1 MRKELKNMSRRRKDK
16 DYFEEISKTEDG
28 YIGYLAKGYIT
39 DNETFSIFADSIKDL
54 YDQAEI
60 EGVHKIPDEE
70 WLKY

>member
-1 MRKELKNMSRRRKDK
+1 MNKRKDK
-16 DYFEEISKTEDG
+16 NYFEEIIKIDEG
-28 YIGYLAKGYIT
+28 YVDTLAKGWIT
-39 DNETFSIFADSIKDL
+39 DNETFSIFADSIEDL